1 MPKLFNMTTNRHG
14 LFVYAGE
21 ASEDYG
27 MVISEAPAF
36 ERPKR
41 KQTVYTVPGR
51 NGAIL
56 HQEDAWEDVPR
67 AFDVWIA
74 EDGGQDLAEKVSAV
88 ESWLNSVKGYQ
99 RLEDSFEPDVFRL
112 AYCEGGD
119 SFTNNMTQYGR
130 ATIRFICRAE
140 HFLKNGEHPQTVEN
154 GSKIYNPTRYTS
166 KPLIHLEGSGS
177 VSISIG
183 GKTMTATVSDYL
195 NIDCETMNA
204 YRLPAENRNNQIS
217 GTFPLLEPE
226 LNTVTLTGSLSLVTI
241 VPRFFTI

>member
-1 MPKLFNMTTNRHG
+1 MPELFNSITNRQG

-21 ASEDYG
+21 TSADYG

-36 ERPKR
+36 ERSKR
-41 KQTVYTVPGR
+41 KQTIYTVPGR

-67 AFDVWIA
+67 TFNVWVA
-74 EDGGQDLAEKVSAV
+74 EERDQDLAELVTAV
-88 ESWLNSVKGYQ
+88 EGWLNSVKGYQ
-99 RLEDSFEPDVFRL
+99 RLEDSFEPDVYRL
-112 AYCEGGD
+112 AYYEGGD
-119 SFTNNMTQYGR
+119 SFSNNMTQYGR

-140 HFLKNGEHPQTVEN
+140 RFLKNGEQPQTVTN

-204 YRLPAENRNNQIS
+204 YRLPAENKNNQIS
-217 GTFPLLEPE
+217 GDFPLLTPE
-226 LNTVTLTGSLSLVTI
+226 LNTVALSGSLSLVTI